1 MDISTLTSLIK
12 ASKGEVPCDLSL
24 RNIRLIDVFS
34 GKILE
39 TGIGIRE
46 GYIVGYGEYEGD
58 VVIDLEGAYVAP
70 SLIDSHIH
78 VESTVSTCR
87 VLSEAACMHGIG
99 AMVADP
105 HEIANVLGSDGIRY
119 MLDSSDALPVD
130 FYFMLSSCVPSTHL
144 DTSGAVLNSDDLLPL
159 YENERILGLAEVMD
173 MPSLAG
179 CDEDMLKKLLAARN
193 RGLVIDGH
201 GSELNEQGSNIYRT
215 AGISTDHECVNKE
228 EAMDRLSKGMYI
240 HIREGTAAKN
250 FDAIIGLVTKDNLRR
265 FTFCTDDMHI
275 DELYKNGSIDSLI
288 RRAIAS
294 GIEPVDAIRMAT
306 LNPSECYGLRESGAV
321 APGCRADFVVL
332 DSLSDFR
339 INSVYKRG
347 IKVYGPDG
355 VSFDFSS
362 SVSPPLRN
370 TMNYKA
376 LDASSFKMDI
386 PGTGTVNL
394 MEIIKN
400 SLLTKHLEIRMEKSL
415 NFMSDISEDIIKIG
429 IVERHRNTGNIAL
442 GLVRGFRL
450 NKGAVASS
458 VSHDSHNIIVIG
470 TNDQDMA
477 SACNRIRE
485 IGGGVVICSE
495 GKVLSELPLE
505 IAGLMSG
512 RPLEELIGVVGN
524 LKLAA
529 QFVFDD
535 LDFDPFLTLS
545 FLALP
550 VIPEIK
556 ITDKGLFSS
565 SLGRF
570 IGLFN

>member
-1 MDISTLTSLIK
+1 MDINTLTSIIR
-12 ASKGEVPCDLSL
+12 ASKGEIPCDLSL
-24 RNIRLIDVFS
+24 RNARLVDVFS

-39 TGIGIRE
+39 TGIGVRE

-58 VVIDLEGAYVAP
+58 EVIDLEGAYVSP

-119 MLDSSDALPVD
+119 MLDSSEGLPVD
-130 FYFMLSSCVPSTHL
+130 FYFMLSSCVPSTQL
-144 DTSGAVLNSDDLLPL
+144 ETSGAILKSDDLLPL
-159 YENERILGLAEVMD
+159 YDSERVLGLAEVMD
-173 MPSLAG
+173 MPSVAG

-201 GSELNEQGSNIYRT
+201 GSELTKRGSNIFRT
-215 AGISTDHECVNKE
+215 AGISTDHECVSSE

-250 FDAIIGLVTKDNLRR
+250 FEAIIGLVTKDNLRR

-275 DELYKNGSIDSLI
+275 DELYRNGSIDALV
-288 RRAIAS
+288 RRAIAF

-306 LNPSECYGLRESGAV
+306 INPSECYGLRESGAV
-321 APGCRADFVVL
+321 APGYRADFVVL

-339 INSVYKRG
+339 IRSVYKLG
-347 IKVYGPDG
+347 LKVYGADG
-355 VSFDFSS
+355 VAFDFSS
-362 SVSPPLRN
+362 IVSPPISN
-370 TMNYKA
+370 TMNFRE

-400 SLLTKHLEIRMEKSL
+400 SLLTRHQEIRMDKSM

-429 IVERHRNTGNIAL
+429 IVERHRNTGNMTL

-450 NKGAVASS
+450 KKGAVASS

-470 TNDQDMA
+470 TNDRDMA
-477 SACNRIRE
+477 SACNRLRE
-485 IGGGVVICSE
+485 TGGGIAIFSE
-495 GKVLSELPLE
+495 GKVLAELPLE

-512 RPLEELIGVVGN
+512 RPLIELIEIVGN
-524 LKLAA
+524 LKKAA
-529 QFVFDD
+529 QLVFDG

-556 ITDKGLFSS
+556 ITDKGLYSS

>member
-1 MDISTLTSLIK
+1 MDINTLTSIIK
-12 ASKGEVPCDLSL
+12 ASKGEIPCDLSL
-24 RNIRLIDVFS
+24 RNARLIDVFS

-46 GYIVGYGEYEGD
+46 GYIVGYGEYEGA
-58 VVIDLEGAYVAP
+58 VVIDLEGAYVSP

-99 AMVADP
+99 TVVADP

-119 MLDSSDALPVD
+119 MLDSSEGLPVD
-130 FYFMLSSCVPSTHL
+130 FYFMLSSCVPSTQL
-144 DTSGAVLNSDDLLPL
+144 ETSGAVLKSDDLLPL
-159 YENERILGLAEVMD
+159 YDSERVLGLAEVMD
-173 MPSLAG
+173 MPSVAG

-201 GSELNEQGSNIYRT
+201 GSELTKRGSNIFRT
-215 AGISTDHECVNKE
+215 AGISTDHECVSKE

-275 DELYKNGSIDSLI
+275 DELYRNGSIDAMV
-288 RRAIAS
+288 RRAIAT

-306 LNPSECYGLRESGAV
+306 INPSECYGLRESGAV
-321 APGCRADFVVL
+321 APGYRADFVVL
-332 DSLSDFR
+332 GSLSDFR
-339 INSVYKRG
+339 IRSVYKRG
-347 IKVYGPDG
+347 LKVYGAEGSD
-355 VSFDFSS
+355 FDFSS
-362 SVSPPLRN
+362 IISPPIRN
-370 TMNYKA
+370 TMNFSK
-376 LDASSFKMDI
+376 LEESSFKMDI

-400 SLLTKHLEIRMEKSL
+400 SLLTRHHVIRMNKST
-415 NFMSDISEDIIKIG
+415 NFMSDVSEDIIKIG
-429 IVERHRNTGNIAL
+429 IIERHRNTGNMAL

-450 NKGAVASS
+450 IKGAVASS

-477 SACNRIRE
+477 SACNRLRE
-485 IGGGVVICSE
+485 TGGGIVIFSD

-512 RPLEELIGVVGN
+512 RPLAELIEIVGN
-524 LKLAA
+524 LKGAA
-529 QFVFDD
+529 QVVFDG

-556 ITDKGLFSS
+556 ITDKGLYSS

-570 IGLFN
+570 ISLFN

>member
-1 MDISTLTSLIK
+1 MDINTLTSLIK
-12 ASKGEVPCDLSL
+12 ASNGEIPCDLSL
-24 RNIRLIDVFS
+24 QNAKVVDVFS

-39 TGIGIRE
+39 TGIGIKD
-46 GYIVGYGEYEGD
+46 GYIVGYGDYEGD
-58 VVIDLEGAYVAP
+58 EVTDLDGAYVSP

-99 AMVADP
+99 SMVADP
-105 HEIANVLGSDGIRY
+105 HEIANVLGSDGILY
-119 MLDSSDALPVD
+119 MLDSSEGLPVD
-130 FYFMLSSCVPSTHL
+130 FYFMLSSCVPSTKL
-144 DTSGAVLNSDDLLPL
+144 ETSGAVLKSSDLLPL
-159 YENERILGLAEVMD
+159 YDSERVLGLAEVMD
-173 MPSLAG
+173 MPSVAG

-201 GSELNEQGSNIYRT
+201 GSELTKRGSNIFRT
-215 AGISTDHECVNKE
+215 AGISTDHECVTSE

-250 FDAIIGLVTKDNLRR
+250 FDAIIGLVDKDNLRR

-275 DELYKNGSIDSLI
+275 DELHRNGSIDALV
-288 RRAIAS
+288 RRAIAF
-294 GIEPVDAIRMAT
+294 GLEPVDAIRMAT
-306 LNPSECYGLRESGAV
+306 INPSECYGLRESGAI
-321 APGCRADFVVL
+321 APGYRADFIVL
-332 DSLSDFR
+332 ESLSDFR
-339 INSVYKRG
+339 IRSVYKRG
-347 IKVYGPDG
+347 LKVYGTDG
-355 VSFDFSS
+355 VTFDFSS
-362 SVSPPLRN
+362 AIPPPIMS
-370 TMNYKA
+370 TMNFRELK
-376 LDASSFKMDI
+376 ASSFKMDI

-400 SLLTKHLEIRMEKSL
+400 SLLTRHHEISMGKSSD
-415 NFMSDISEDIIKIG
+415 FMSDITNDIIKIG
-429 IVERHRNTGNIAL
+429 IVERHKNTGNVAL

-450 NKGAVASS
+450 HEGAVASS

-477 SACNRIRE
+477 SACNRLRE
-485 IGGGVVICSE
+485 TGGGIAIYSH
-495 GKVLSELPLE
+495 GKMLAELPLE

-512 RPLEELIGVVGN
+512 RPLLELIENVGN
-524 LKLAA
+524 LKNTA
-529 QFVFDD
+529 QVVFDG

-556 ITDKGLFSS
+556 ITDKGLYSS